1 MKTIE
6 TIVTVTNSLQI
17 TIQLPSDITSGKH
30 RVVLVIDETPLPPD
44 NNTAKPSLKLNVGEW
59 QNWAPECTFR
69 REDIYND
76 DRV

>member
-6 TIVTVTNSLQI
+6 TIVTVTDNMQI
-17 TIQLPSDITSGKH
+17 TIQLPSDITFGKH
-30 RVVLVIDETPLPPD
+30 RIVLVIDETSLPPD
-44 NNTAKPSLKLNVGEW
+44 INTAKPSLKLNVGEW

-69 REDIYND
+69 RENIYDD

>member
-6 TIVTVTNSLQI
+6 TIVTVTDNLQI
-17 TIQLPSDITSGKH
+17 TIQLPSDITFGKH

-44 NNTAKPSLKLNVGEW
+44 INTAKSSLKLNVGGW
-59 QNWAPECTFR
+59 QNWSPECTFR
-69 REDIYND
+69 RENIYDD